1 MNNNISVKY
10 REYKEKRTVSLGHIL
25 TEGLVEFISA
35 MMFGAEYTAYALS
48 YIFNAVYTCAASFK
62 RTSLYAVIAN
72 ALKAVLIALACVAFF
87 GVVGGMEAGT
97 ISLSAGAAVCVIMC
111 LCLAFAVYKRK

>member
-10 REYKEKRTVSLGHIL
+10 REYKEKKSVALGHIL
-25 TEGLVEFISA
+25 TEGFVEFISA
-35 MMFGAEYTAYALS
+35 MIFGAEYTAYALC
-48 YIFNAVYTCAASFK
+48 YIFNAVYTHAASFK
-62 RTSLYAVIAN
+62 RTALYAMLAN
-72 ALKAVLIALACVAFF
+72 AAKALAVVLVCVAFF

-97 ISLSAGAAVCVIMC
+97 ISLTSGAVTCIIMC